1 MKKKIFL
8 ILATLTAI
16 FGVSLG
22 SACSKNKESGYSQ
35 SSSDSNSSVPAH
47 TCVWGREIFY
57 DENGDGTHFQKCAV
71 EGCEEKIIH
80 TMGAWEF
87 DETAHWRLCSVAD
100 CKIDDRGEHF
110 EKDGVCEACTQDV
123 CVVDFMLEPNAGE
136 ETKPFKTSVVLCGE
150 TIVYPSEE
158 PTKTGYTFKGWM
170 DKDGNTS
177 LKAPTD
183 TAYFRVE
190 AKWKANTYAIE
201 YELNGGKN
209 NAKNKSSYAYDTGM
223 ELQAPTRGGYD
234 FIEWQVNGEK
244 IESIPSGSMG
254 ELTITAVWS
263 EPIFTTTLGY
273 EYAFFSNGD
282 SYVGGAITGFTDY
295 GKTKERETLVI
306 PAEIDGVKIEIVGAN
321 AFENCRNFRYVTF
334 SKGVNLIDDYAF

>member
-100 CKIDDRGEHF
+100 CKIDDRGEHL